1 VLSIIQEETPVF
13 DTQFSKCR
21 GLLYFIAC
29 RVLDDCE
36 GAEEAVQNCLLTAT
50 RNTPKFE
57 SVGALRSWLLR
68 ILIDEALQILRQ
80 KKSTSTTS
88 PEPVFLE
95 ER

>member
-13 DTQFSKCR
+13 DAQFSRCR

-29 RVLDDCE
+29 RVLDDYE
-36 GAEEAVQNCLLTAT
+36 GAGEAVQNCLLTDT

-68 ILIDEALQILRQ
+68 ILIDEALQILRFSGR
-80 KKSTSTTS
+80 KRTSTTT
-88 PEPVFLE
+88 
-95 ER
+95 